1 MTNMDGLPIDVDFGP
16 LNGRLIEVLRISKY
30 QVHYFLNNERPN
42 KPDVWIEIG
51 GKIIIID
58 PDGTTTEIEDYR
70 ANGGLLCFLLGL
82 TIEKAHRREDG
93 GLVLEITDG
102 YRLEVPIDTP
112 KYESVVLHIGDK
124 AIVG

>member
-1 MTNMDGLPIDVDFGP
+1 MDGLPIDTDLGP

-30 QVHYFLNNERPN
+30 QVHYFLNDEKPN

-51 GKIIIID
+51 GKIIIIN
-58 PDGTTTEIEDYR
+58 PNGKTTEIEDYR
-70 ANGGLLCFLLGL
+70 ANGGLLCLLLGL
-82 TIEKAHRREDG
+82 TIEKAYRREDG

-102 YRLEVPIDTP
+102 YRLEVPIDTSM
-112 KYESVVLHIGDK
+112 YESVVLHVGEN